1 MTVREMFEL
10 IENLVDEYGIEKVE
24 YTIDSIFDTLRNW
37 KGETKC

>member
-24 YTIDSIFDTLRNW
+24 YTINSIFDTLREV
-37 KGETKC
+37 GETK